1 MKFLEDRNMRSVN
14 ETLDLLKLAN
24 EAVAQRLE
32 ILRNEPTEKP
42 KLERELW
49 RKQLLEETLSAV
61 EETAAAS

>member
-1 MKFLEDRNMRSVN
+1 MRTVN
-14 ETLDLLKLAN
+14 ETLDLLKLAH

-32 ILRNEPTEKP
+32 VLRKEPSAKM

-61 EETAAAS
+61 EETAAAHT